1 MNNLSIEY
9 ILFSILTNSIAMWI
23 TMTTIPRIKFTSK
36 TFITF
41 VLCLILCS
49 ILSLCNIIYPTVV
62 ILVIIIGILS
72 NNHLIGM
79 ILASISYVICVVF
92 NYIALAIWQYITGV
106 TQAQLM
112 SGMINETCFYLF
124 FFPTL
129 YLILRGIR
137 WIIDKFP
144 RPDKLSYKTLGIS
157 LLILLLI
164 CSAIL
169 VANFTYERTHDYPVD
184 LMNQNLKLFLLL
196 SALMAILI
204 TIIIIIVYKDART
217 NIELNELEHLKQYT
231 EEVENMYTSLRRF
244 KHDYANILFS
254 MKHYIDTAQYRE
266 LNTYFDTQV
275 IPLVT
280 SLDASSPALELL
292 SNMKVPELKSILYFK
307 IMEASKRNIKTI
319 LEIKWSVENINLK
332 AIDLTRIVGILLDNA
347 IEETDLITE
356 LEKRTINISCIQKEK
371 GSTIIISNPTL
382 KEHINLVDIRKK
394 SHTTKGKNHGLGLS
408 NINEI
413 MKKNENIYLSTS
425 FVDHVFTQTLDI
437 DD

>member
-1 MNNLSIEY
+1 MTDLSIEY
-9 ILFSILTNSIAMWI
+9 ILFSILTNSIVMWI
-23 TMTTIPRIKFTSK
+23 TMTTIPRIKFTPK

-49 ILSLCNIIYPTVV
+49 ILSLCNLIYPSVI
-62 ILVIIIGILS
+62 ILVIIIGIFTS
-72 NNHLIGM
+72 NHLIGM
-79 ILASISYVICVVF
+79 ILASISYVICVVY
-92 NYIALAIWQYITGV
+92 NYIALTLWQYIAGV
-106 TQAQLM
+106 TQAHLM
-112 SGMINETCFYLF
+112 SSMINQTCFYLF

-144 RPDKLSYKTLGIS
+144 RPDKLSHKTLGIS
-157 LLILLLI
+157 LLILLLV

-169 VANFTYERTHDYPVD
+169 VANFTYEQSKGYPAE
-184 LMNQNLKLFLLL
+184 LMSSNLKLFILLF
-196 SALMAILI
+196 ALMAILI
-204 TIIIIIVYKDART
+204 TIIIIMVYKDART

-254 MKHYIDTAQYRE
+254 MKHYIETAQYKE
-266 LNTYFDTQV
+266 LNTYYDTQV

-307 IMEASKRNIKTI
+307 IMEASKQNISTT
-319 LEIKWSVENINLK
+319 LEVKWSVERINLK
-332 AIDLTRIVGILLDNA
+332 SIDLTRMVGILLDNA
-347 IEETDLITE
+347 IEETVLITDPS
-356 LEKRTINISCIQKEK
+356 KRLISISCIQKDT
-371 GSTIIISNPTL
+371 GVTIIISNPSE
-382 KEHINLVDIRKK
+382 KEHINLADIRKDGY
-394 SHTTKGKNHGLGLS
+394 STKGNNHGLGLS

-413 MKKNENIYLSTS
+413 LKKNDNIYLSTS
-425 FVDHVFTQTLDI
+425 FVDQVFTQTLDI